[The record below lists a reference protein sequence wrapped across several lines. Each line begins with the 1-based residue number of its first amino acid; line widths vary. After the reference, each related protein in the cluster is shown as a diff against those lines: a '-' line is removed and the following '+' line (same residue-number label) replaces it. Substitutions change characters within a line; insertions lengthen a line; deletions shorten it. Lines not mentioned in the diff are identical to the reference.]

1 MSELDK
7 LEEYLKENGY
17 LYDRI
22 DAYDDEK
29 EYWYSLGLDRHQ
41 IIVYDGDG
49 KRQWDVICQE
59 GSYGYS
65 DGLLEAM
72 GSPIVKKS
80 DCDTVVGHLC
90 AYDVIRRLESGNG

>member
-7 LEEYLKENGY
+7 LEEYLKEKGY

-22 DAYDDEK
+22 DDEK

-72 GSPIVKKS
+72 GAPIVKKS
-80 DCDTVVGHLC
+80 DGDSVVGRLY
-90 AYDVIRRLESGNG
+90 ASDVIARLERGNV